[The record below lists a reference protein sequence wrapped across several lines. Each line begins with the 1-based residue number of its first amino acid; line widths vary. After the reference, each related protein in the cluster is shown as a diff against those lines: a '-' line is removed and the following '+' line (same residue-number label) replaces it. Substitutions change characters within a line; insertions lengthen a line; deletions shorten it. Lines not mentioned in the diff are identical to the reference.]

1 MISFLIPIYNFN
13 IVKLIQ
19 DLVQQSLDLG
29 IEYEVLAYDDCSTT
43 LSIKEENKEIHIL
56 PNVKYVL
63 LEENLGRSKIRN
75 HLAKESKGDVLLFLD
90 CDSGIVRNDFVQKYI
105 EAIKHSDVVVGGTV
119 YNKKESI
126 QREFLLHWTNGKN
139 REEGKKHF
147 TTNNFCIKKSVF
159 QSIQFSSNLTGY
171 GHEDTI
177 FGCEL
182 AKRKH
187 SISFID
193 NPVAHLGLKNTS
205 KFIAD
210 TIHACENLAKL
221 YTNPQYKD
229 FLSNISLVKAFE
241 KLQSFH
247 LVKIYSFCFT
257 LIKAICI
264 RQIMSNKPNLK
275 LLDLL
280 KLHSFCKAINK
291 TI

>member
-1 MISFLIPIYNFN
+1 MISFLVPIYNFN
-13 IVKLIQ
+13 VVKLIQ

-29 IEYEVLAYDDCSTT
+29 EEYEILAYDDCSPT
-43 LSIKEENKEIHIL
+43 LSIKEENKEINL
-56 PNVKYVL
+56 LQNVKYVL

-75 HLAKESKGDVLLFLD
+75 LLAQESKGDILLFLD
-90 CDSGIVRNDFVQKYI
+90 CDSGIVRNNFVQKYL
-105 EAIKHSDVVVGGTV
+105 EAIKRSDVVVGGTV
-119 YNKKESI
+119 YNNKESI
-126 QREFLLHWTNGKN
+126 KKEYLLHWANGKN

-159 QSIQFSSNLTGY
+159 QAIQFSSNLTGY

-187 SISFID
+187 SISFVD
-193 NPVAHLGLKNTS
+193 NPVEHLGLKDSN

-229 FLSNISLVKAFE
+229 YLSNISLVKAFE
-241 KLQSFH
+241 RIQKLH
-247 LVKIYSFCFT
+247 LVKIYSFCFM
-257 LIKAICI
+257 LIRPICI
-264 RQIMSNKPNLK
+264 RQIKSRKPNLK

-280 KLHSFCKAINK
+280 KLQSFCKSIK
-291 TI
+291 EII

>member
-1 MISFLIPIYNFN
+1 MISFLIPIYNYN
-13 IVKLIQ
+13 VVKLIQ

-29 IEYEVLAYDDCSTT
+29 VEYEVLAYDDCSTT
-43 LSIKEENKEIHIL
+43 LSIKEENKEINIL

-75 HLAKESKGDVLLFLD
+75 LLAKESKGEILLFLD
-90 CDSGIVRNDFVQKYI
+90 CDSGIVGNNFVKKYI
-105 EAIKHSDVVVGGTV
+105 EATKDSDVVVGGTV
-119 YNKKESI
+119 YNNRDSIKKEY
-126 QREFLLHWTNGKN
+126 LLHWTNGKN

-147 TTNNFCIKKSVF
+147 TTNNFCIKRNVF
-159 QSIQFSSNLTGY
+159 QAIQFSSNLTGY

-182 AKRKH
+182 TKRKH

-229 FLSNISLVKAFE
+229 YLSNISLVKAFE
-241 KLQSFH
+241 KLQKFH

-257 LIKAICI
+257 IIRAICI
-264 RQIMSNKPNLK
+264 KQIMSNRPNLK

-280 KLHSFCKAINK
+280 KLYSFCKSINK